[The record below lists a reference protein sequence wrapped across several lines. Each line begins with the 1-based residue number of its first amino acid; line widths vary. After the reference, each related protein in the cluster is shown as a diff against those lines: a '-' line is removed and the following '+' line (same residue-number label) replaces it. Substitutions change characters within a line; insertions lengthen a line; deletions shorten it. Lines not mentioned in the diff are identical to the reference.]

1 MNFNELWL
9 NADLIK
15 ALDDIG
21 YKEPTKIQFDVISEA
36 NNWKN
41 IIWQSQTW
49 TGKTAAFVLSLLQ
62 NIDLNKRWTQAL
74 IIAPTRELVTQI
86 KDEIFKLSKYHR
98 VKSLAVFWWSPIY
111 KQIDLIRKWQ
121 DIVIWTP
128 WRVID
133 LIERKV
139 LKLEHINYFVLDE
152 VDRML
157 DMWFI
162 DDIDFIWS
170 WLTNL
175 KQVFSFS
182 ATITPA
188 IKTIIEKYLWINYT
202 FIKSTD
208 AITTEKIDHSFL
220 ETPMINKYELL
231 NKFIKKHKSEKTI
244 VFVQMKVD
252 TEKLAMKLNEDWF
265 KASFLNGDMRQ
276 RERFK
281 ALKDFQEW
289 LTNIFVVT
297 DVAARWLNMKNIELV
312 VNFDVPTDPESYIHR
327 IGRTW
332 RAWAEWKAIMF
343 VSWWEKYAFKNI
355 EKTNKITIKQVNT
368 EGEEIERKEE
378 RSTSRWSFG
387 WRWRAPSRF
396 GSRSRS
402 EGSSRWGTRYG
413 SSRSGSSEKKSYW
426 FSAWSSERK
435 PYWERAESSERKSF
449 WEKSFSWERKSF
461 WEKRTFSDRKPVWD
475 KNSSF
480 KKSDSEKTFEHKSS
494 WYFAKRDEKRWQRST
509 TRGTSSRPSSRSSSV
524 RRDSWSSRWGS
535 RTSR

>member
-1 MNFNELWL
+1 MNFNELGL

-36 NNWKN
+36 NNGKN
-41 IIWQSQTW
+41 IIGQSQTG

-62 NIDLNKRWTQAL
+62 NIDLNKRGTQAL

-98 VKSLAVFWWSPIY
+98 VKSLAVFGGSPIY
-111 KQIDLIRKWQ
+111 KQIDLIRKGQ
-121 DIVIWTP
+121 DIVIGTP
-128 WRVID
+128 GRVID

-157 DMWFI
+157 DMGFI

-170 WLTNL
+170 GLTNL

-188 IKTIIEKYLWINYT
+188 IKTIIEKYLGINYT

-252 TEKLAMKLNEDWF
+252 TEKLAMKLNEDGF

-281 ALKDFQEW
+281 ALKDFQEG

-297 DVAARWLNMKNIELV
+297 DVAARGLNMKNIELV
-312 VNFDVPTDPESYIHR
+312 VNYDVPTDPESYIHR
-327 IGRTW
+327 IGRTG
-332 RAWAEWKAIMF
+332 RAGAEGKAIMF
-343 VSWWEKYAFKNI
+343 VSGGEKYAFKNI

-378 RSTSRWSFG
+378 RSTSRGSFG
-387 WRWRAPSRF
+387 GRGRAPSRF

-402 EGSSRWGTRYG
+402 EGSSRGGTRYG
-413 SSRSGSSEKKSYW
+413 SSRSGSSEKKSYG
-426 FSAWSSERK
+426 FSAGRSERK
-435 PYWERAESSERKSF
+435 PYGERAESSEKKSF
-449 WEKSFSWERKSF
+449 GEKSFSGERKSF
-461 WEKRTFSDRKPVWD
+461 GEKRTFSDREPVGD

-480 KKSDSEKTFEHKSS
+480 RKSDSEKTFEHKSS
-494 WYFAKRDEKRWQRST
+494 GYFAKRDEKRGQRST
-509 TRGTSSRPSSRSSSV
+509 TRGASSRPSSRSSSV
-524 RRDSWSSRWGS
+524 RRDSGSSRGGS